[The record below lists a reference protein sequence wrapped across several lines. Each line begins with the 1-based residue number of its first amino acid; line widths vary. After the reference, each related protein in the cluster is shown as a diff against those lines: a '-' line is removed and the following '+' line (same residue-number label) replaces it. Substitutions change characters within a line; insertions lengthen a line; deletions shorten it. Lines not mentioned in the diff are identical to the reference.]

1 MEIDKRD
8 EKQNPEYRCLFETF
22 KSNICHQVKDMGDI
36 AFIITI
42 LENNTIRCLYNKKWY
57 LESLYLLAMLDYLS
71 RLNDLPICTNYND
84 IRKHRL
90 AKPVYPL
97 SILVQ
102 AAVMNDE
109 KIKKDARKNAIPEFM
124 ISEMLFKG
132 FVKIKKRRNI

>member
-71 RLNDLPICTNYND
+71 RLNDLPICTT
-84 IRKHRL
+84 I
-90 AKPVYPL
+90 
-97 SILVQ
+97 
-102 AAVMNDE
+102 
-109 KIKKDARKNAIPEFM
+109 M
-124 ISEMLFKG
+124 I
-132 FVKIKKRRNI
+132 